1 MTEFHRLDPTADARF
16 LRSGVADPLTRVP
29 FRPSNEVVLCATCG
43 TVSLRETWEAVG
55 GCPKGHDTAARW
67 SATAALAGGDGAA
80 TAPPRPRTAP
90 ATEEEPSRGWLS
102 MVLLAIGAAGLLVLG
117 VVVFG
122 LMTDEGEA
130 PVEQV
135 VVPTGPTG
143 PEAIAVTEPGLIEG
157 ELTADDFE
165 TEDARYQD
173 LYTFAAD
180 SSGRVLTFRVSSD
193 DFEPDL
199 VVETPEGDRIEG
211 DIVDENGDTG
221 TVTVAVGSL
230 RAPGL
235 YRIRISSRRPSQ
247 EGAYAFRIRSEE
259 PVRPLAA
266 GGPPVQATLGEFS
279 ERADGFFRDR
289 YQFRGVSDR
298 EHTLTV
304 RSSEFAPILEVRGP
318 DGVVRGETGR
328 AGGVVTFVFT
338 PGQTGTH
345 TVVVS
350 SQTPDTKG
358 KYAVELAVEPEVE
371 ATPEPAARPLSDGV
385 TARDSLAVGASQAYG
400 IRGRVGDRIRL
411 EVRTDGFT
419 PSLVLVG
426 PDGSRTVAEPD
437 GDRARITLTLQTAG
451 TYRAIV
457 GAPEGSGEA
466 RISLE
471 QRAAVTADD
480 IPRFPG
486 AGGAPASPPAD
497 DGDDGGTDS
506 PPPSRDGDAPDGP
519 GPGGTPAP

>member
-29 FRPSNEVVLCATCG
+29 FRPANEVVLCATCG

-55 GCPKGHDTAARW
+55 GCPNGHDTAARW

-80 TAPPRPRTAP
+80 TPPPRPRPASAP
-90 ATEEEPSRGWLS
+90 EAASRGWLS
-102 MVLLAIGAAGLLVLG
+102 MVLLAVGIAGLLVLA

-122 LMTDEGEA
+122 LVTDEDEA
-130 PVEQV
+130 PVEEV
-135 VVPTGPTG
+135 VVPAGPTG
-143 PEAIAVTEPGLIEG
+143 PEAIAVAEPGLIEG
-157 ELTADDFE
+157 TLTADDFE

-180 SSGRVLTFRVSSD
+180 SSGRVLTFRVSSE

-211 DIVDENGDTG
+211 DIVDENADTG
-221 TVTVAVGSL
+221 AVTVAVGSL

-235 YRIRISSRRPSQ
+235 YRVRISSRRPSQ

-259 PVRPLAA
+259 PVRPLVAD
-266 GGPPVQATLGEFS
+266 GPPIQATLGEFS

-289 YQFRGVSDR
+289 YQFRGLEER

-304 RSSEFAPILEVRGP
+304 RSSAFTAVVEVRGP

-338 PGQTGTH
+338 PGQTGPH

-350 SQTPDTKG
+350 SRVPDTKG
-358 KYAVELAVEPEVE
+358 KYAVELAVEPEVV
-371 ATPEPAARPLSDGV
+371 AAPEPAARPLADGA
-385 TARDSLAVGASQAYG
+385 TARDSLAAGGSQAYA

-426 PDGSRTVAEPD
+426 PDGTRTVAEPD
-437 GDRARITLTLQTAG
+437 GDRARLTLTLQTAG
-451 TYRAIV
+451 AYRAIV

-466 RISLE
+466 RVSLE

-480 IPRFPG
+480 IPRLPG
-486 AGGAPASPPAD
+486 AGSAPAPPPAD
-497 DGDDGGTDS
+497 GGNSTPQPTGDGG
-506 PPPSRDGDAPDGP
+506 APDGT
-519 GPGGTPAP
+519 GPEPAPAP

>member
-16 LRSGVADPLTRVP
+16 LRAGVADPLTRVP
-29 FRPSNEVVLCATCG
+29 FRPTNEVVLCATCG

-55 GCPKGHDTAARW
+55 GCPNGHAAAARW
-67 SATAALAGGDGAA
+67 STTAALAGGDGAA
-80 TAPPRPRTAP
+80 TAPPRVRPAAAP
-90 ATEEEPSRGWLS
+90 EKASRGWLS
-102 MVLLAIGAAGLLVLG
+102 MVLLAVGVAGILLLG

-122 LMTDEGEA
+122 LLTDDDEA

-135 VVPTGPTG
+135 ATPTGPTG
-143 PEAIAVTEPGLIEG
+143 PEAVAITEPGLIEG
-157 ELTADDFE
+157 ALTADDFE

-180 SSGRVLTFRVSSD
+180 SSGRVLTFRVSSE

-211 DIVDENGDTG
+211 DIVEENGDTG
-221 TVTVAVGSL
+221 AVTVAVGSL

-259 PVRPLAA
+259 PVRPLTA
-266 GGPPVQATLGEFS
+266 GGPPIQATLGEFS
-279 ERADGFFRDR
+279 ERAEGFFRDR

-304 RSSEFAPILEVRGP
+304 RSSEFAPVLEVRGP
-318 DGVVRGETGR
+318 GGVVQGETGR

-338 PGQTGTH
+338 PGQTGAH

-350 SQTPDTKG
+350 SQTPGTKG
-358 KYAVELAVEPEVE
+358 KYAVQLAVEPEAE
-371 ATPEPAARPLSDGV
+371 PEPEQAARPLADGV
-385 TARDSLAVGASQAYG
+385 TARDSIAAGGSQAYA
-400 IRGRVGDRIRL
+400 IRGRVGDRVRL

-426 PDGSRTVAEPD
+426 PDGGRTVAEPD
-437 GDRARITLTLQTAG
+437 GDRARLALTLQSAG

-466 RISLE
+466 RVSLE

-480 IPRFPG
+480 IPRLPG
-486 AGGAPASPPAD
+486 AGGAPAPPPAN
-497 DGDDGGTDS
+497 DGEGGGTYSPQPIGDGG
-506 PPPSRDGDAPDGP
+506 APDGA
-519 GPGGTPAP
+519 GRAPAP